1 MGYYSSK
8 ECFCP
13 LHLPFPNKPLFS
25 LPPLQT
31 CVLSLP
37 LMSNQSVL
45 AVTSSSSCLPSFLP
59 APLYKLGFHP
69 FHSLYPLCPLQC
81 SCWNFPLIWQPV
93 KKKKYLKKIIIK
105 NKQTQHSVA
114 FAVRQLKSRPM
125 SLPISFQKPKP
136 LSHVHIHTHHANS
149 FNTLRRLQV
158 RDTRA
163 EKESCCLVWSRNVF
177 YFLFCNLLSNFII
190 RNLNS
195 CFARVNL
202 FSPLSMSGIRGKSR
216 WSYEIWI
223 GVTFSPTMHLKASST
238 CPRTPGPDDTTLCHQ
253 LGAIWNRCDCAG
265 PSWEA
270 RARLGFVTFQIWWS

>member
-1 MGYYSSK
+1 MLLSPSSA
-8 ECFCP
+8 
-13 LHLPFPNKPLFS
+13 LPKQAVVLPATAPDLCAFTAFDVKSVSVGCDFKFLLFTL
-25 LPPLQT
+25 LPPSTTVQT
-31 CVLSLP
+31 WISPISLIIPPLSSPVLL
-37 LMSNQSVL
+37 L
-45 AVTSSSSCLPSFLP
+45 
-59 APLYKLGFHP
+59 K
-69 FHSLYPLCPLQC
+69 
-81 SCWNFPLIWQPV
+81 FPTDMTACQ
-93 KKKKYLKKIIIK
+93 KKTYLKKIIIK

-136 LSHVHIHTHHANS
+136 LSHVHIHTRHANS

-163 EKESCCLVWSRNVF
+163 EKESCCLGWSRNVF

-223 GVTFSPTMHLKASST
+223 GVTFSPTMHLKASSM

>member
-1 MGYYSSK
+1 MCFHCLWCQISQCWLWLQVPPVYPPSSQHH
-8 ECFCP
+8 CTNLDFTRFTHYTP
-13 LHLPFPNKPLFS
+13 S
-25 LPPLQT
+25 
-31 CVLSLP
+31 VLS
-37 LMSNQSVL
+37 S
-45 AVTSSSSCLPSFLP
+45 AP
-59 APLYKLGFHP
+59 AEISHWYD
-69 FHSLYPLCPLQC
+69 SL
-81 SCWNFPLIWQPV
+81 S
-93 KKKKYLKKIIIK
+93 KKTTFKKKII

-136 LSHVHIHTHHANS
+136 LSHVHIHTRHANS

-223 GVTFSPTMHLKASST
+223 GVTFSPTMYLKASSM
-238 CPRTPGPDDTTLCHQ
+238 CPRTPGPGDTTLCHQ